1 MKDALEQYQALPNNL
16 IYSEILFPFDYLLR
30 TTKSARITVCNDDIF
45 ANHLFKMR
53 NLIFSVLICE
63 EKSIEFRCVF
73 IF

>member
-45 ANHLFKMR
+45 ANHSQPLPH
-53 NLIFSVLICE
+53 
-63 EKSIEFRCVF
+63 F
-73 IF
+73 IVVNDNFEHFQ